1 MTACF
6 AVFSY
11 ADALREIVLV
21 KTLVRCY
28 NNVDKTAKNQTE
40 EIEMKVKIITDS
52 TADLSPEL
60 IKQYD
65 ISVVPLYVV
74 MGDRISKDG
83 VEATPEDIYAYV
95 DATAKLPK
103 TSAPNL
109 NDFLSAFENWRSQG
123 YDVVHFNISS
133 DFSSSHA
140 TARMAAKEVGGVEV
154 VDTRNLSTG
163 SGLVVLHAC
172 EMARK
177 GAGAKEIARECRALT
192 DRVEARFVVDSIA
205 YLRMGGR
212 CSSVAALGANLL
224 KLKPCIEVTDGKMKS
239 GKKYRG
245 SIDKVILAYVTE
257 RLKNRDDIDLHRIFI
272 THTRCTEEIVQ
283 KVRQKITELQPG
295 FEEILETTAG
305 CTITSHCGPYTLGVL
320 FIRSK

>member
-1 MTACF
+1 
-6 AVFSY
+6 
-11 ADALREIVLV
+11 
-21 KTLVRCY
+21 
-28 NNVDKTAKNQTE
+28 
-40 EIEMKVKIITDS
+40 MKVKIITDS

-60 IKQYD
+60 VKQYD
-65 ISVVPLYVV
+65 VSVVPLYVV

-83 VEATPEDIYAYV
+83 VEATPEDIYCYV
-95 DATAKLPK
+95 DETSKLPK

-109 NDFLSAFENWRSQG
+109 NDFLSAFHNWRDQG
-123 YDVVHFNISS
+123 YEIVHFNISA

-140 TARMAAKEVGGVEV
+140 TACIAAAEVGGVEV

-172 EMARK
+172 EMANR
-177 GAGAKEIARECRALT
+177 GASAKEIAEECRALT
-192 DRVEARFVVDSIA
+192 DRVEASFVVDSID

-224 KLKPCIEVTDGKMKS
+224 KLKPCIEVLDGKMKS

-245 SIDKVILAYVTE
+245 SIDKVIISYVTE
-257 RLKNRDDIDLHRIFI
+257 RLQNREDIDMHRIFI
-272 THTRCTEEIVQ
+272 THTRCSTEVVNR
-283 KVRQKITELQPG
+283 VREKIKELQPG

-305 CTITSHCGPYTLGVL
+305 CTVTSHCGPGTLGVL
-320 FIRSK
+320 FIRKA